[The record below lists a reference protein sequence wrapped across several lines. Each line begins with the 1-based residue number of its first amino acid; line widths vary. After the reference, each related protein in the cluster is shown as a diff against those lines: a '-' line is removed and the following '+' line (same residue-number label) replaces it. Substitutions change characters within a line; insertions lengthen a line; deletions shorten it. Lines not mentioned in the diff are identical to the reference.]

1 MNMFVSTLDNAIR
14 HLSNIGYRE
23 IHVYPVTVVDAQP
36 WIEDPED
43 GEPVCVTYEGAKTE
57 LESLGINIQ
66 NVGIIPK
73 LSKGATYIL
82 GIDHRENDQIYLFGV
97 SAE

>member
-1 MNMFVSTLDNAIR
+1 MFVTNLDNAIR
-14 HLSNIGYRE
+14 HMASTGTRE
-23 IHVYPVTVVDAQP
+23 IHVYPVDVADAKQ
-36 WIEDPED
+36 WVEDPED
-43 GEPVCVTYEGAKTE
+43 GEPVCVVYEYAKSE

-82 GIDHRENDQIYLFGV
+82 AIDHRENDQIYLFGV

>member
-1 MNMFVSTLDNAIR
+1 MFVTTLVNAIR
-14 HLSNIGYRE
+14 HMESVGTRE
-23 IHVYPVTVVDAQP
+23 IHVYPVDVTDAKQ

-43 GEPVCVTYEGAKTE
+43 GEPVCATYEGAKVE

-82 GIDHRENDQIYLFGV
+82 AIDHRENDQIYLFGV

>member
-1 MNMFVSTLDNAIR
+1 MFVSTLDTAIR
-14 HLSNIGYRE
+14 HMVNLGCRE
-23 IHVYPVTVVDAQP
+23 IHVYPVRIQDAQS

-43 GEPVCVTYEGAKTE
+43 GEPVCATYECAKSE
-57 LESLGINIQ
+57 LESLGINTK

-82 GIDHRENDQIYLFGV
+82 AIDHRENDQIYLFGV

>member
-1 MNMFVSTLDNAIR
+1 MFVDTLDNAIR
-14 HLSNIGYRE
+14 HMATLGYRE
-23 IHVYPVTVVDAQP
+23 IHVYPVDVTDAKQ
-36 WIEDPED
+36 WVEDPED
-43 GEPVCVTYEGAKTE
+43 GEPVCVIYEHAKAE
-57 LESLGINIQ
+57 LESLGINTQ

-82 GIDHRENDQIYLFGV
+82 AIDHREYDQIYLFGV

>member
-1 MNMFVSTLDNAIR
+1 MFVSTLDNAIR

-23 IHVYPVTVVDAQP
+23 IHVYPVDISEAQS

-43 GEPVCVTYEGAKTE
+43 GEPVCATYECAKSE
-57 LESLGINIQ
+57 LESLGINTQ

-82 GIDHRENDQIYLFGV
+82 GIDHRENDQIFLFGV